1 MCNLTLYYSSV
12 ATEGE
17 GEREGGGSKRTAVFT
32 RAVKSLGTARA
43 DAGVTRGSNFENMAV
58 AI

>member
-1 MCNLTLYYSSV
+1 MCNLTLYYSS
-12 ATEGE
+12 AAESEG
-17 GEREGGGSKRTAVFT
+17 GSGGSKRTTVFT

-43 DAGVTRGSNFENMAV
+43 DAGVTIGSNFENMAV